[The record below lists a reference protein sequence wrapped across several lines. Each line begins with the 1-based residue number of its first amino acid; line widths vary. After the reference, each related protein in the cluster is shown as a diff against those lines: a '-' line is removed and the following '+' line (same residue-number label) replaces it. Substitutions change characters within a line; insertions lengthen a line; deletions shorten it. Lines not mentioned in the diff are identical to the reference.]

1 MEDFQEELS
10 RVRNREITLKEEP
23 NDLQG
28 TREIERVVKEI
39 ESSSEDLVYVV
50 NDISSFTK
58 IFSLLKERYYCKVFS
73 IDEAYKRPL
82 SHHTLVPKHEAA
94 EARDIPDKNLPRIL
108 HSDIV
113 CRWHGWRC
121 LTIVKITREGGNV
134 HYRHLYC
141 DAQCPICDF

>member
-10 RVRNREITLKEEP
+10 RVRGKEITLKEEP

-28 TREIERVVKEI
+28 TKEIERVVKEI

-58 IFSLLKERYYCKVFS
+58 IFSSLKERYYCKVFS

-82 SHHTLVPKHEAA
+82 SHRTLVPKHQAA
-94 EARDIPDKNLPRIL
+94 EEKDIFGKNLPRIL

-113 CRWHGWRC
+113 CRWYGWRC
-121 LTIVKITREGGNV
+121 LTVVKITREGGNV

-141 DAQCPICDF
+141 DGECPICDF